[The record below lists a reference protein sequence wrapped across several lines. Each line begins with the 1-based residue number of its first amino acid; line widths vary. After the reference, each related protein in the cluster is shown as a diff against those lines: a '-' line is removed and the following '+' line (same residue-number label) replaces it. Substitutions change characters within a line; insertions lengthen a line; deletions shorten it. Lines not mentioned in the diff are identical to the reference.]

1 MGTDIDWSTVHR
13 RLNILLSAVVIGL
26 GLYLIV
32 SPLIPAFQ
40 FWWHKKQGFEQPAYV
55 TSVLDG
61 SSSSQTAAAMPED
74 NRLTIPSIG
83 LDVAINE
90 GTSLAAANTAAW
102 RRPGS
107 STPPAGG
114 NTVIVGH
121 RYSYNIGIAKPFYN
135 LDKVTY
141 DDEIIVFWQKHAY
154 KYKVTEIM
162 VVTPN
167 QTSIEAPTNDSRLTL
182 YTCTPLWTAQNRLV
196 VVAERQGN

>member
-1 MGTDIDWSTVHR
+1 MHR
-13 RLNILLSAVVIGL
+13 HLNNYLTIAVVGL

-32 SPLIPAFQ
+32 SPLIPAMQ
-40 FWWHKKQGFEQPAYV
+40 FWWRKSHGFNQPEYV
-55 TSVLDG
+55 TSVLNG
-61 SSSSQTAAAMPED
+61 YTNNSVSMPED
-74 NRLTIPSIG
+74 NRIAIPSIG
-83 LDVAINE
+83 LDVGINE
-90 GTSLAAANTAAW
+90 GSGLAAADTAAW

-121 RYSYNIGIAKPFYN
+121 RYSYAINIARPFYN

-154 KYKVTEIM
+154 RYKVTQIM

-167 QTSIEAPTNDSRLTL
+167 QVGIETPSNDSRLTL

-196 VVAERQGN
+196 VVAELQKEQP